1 MNEIPNDKL
10 RAADIPASDSTWS
23 EVWPFALTFDGYAW
37 SEECGETANRIQQ
50 DYVELGALRED
61 LALPELRASLFF
73 EQRRWR
79 HFGETP
85 DDNAMAYVYSLL
97 EAIRQLMGTP

>member
-73 EQRRWR
+73 
-79 HFGETP
+79 G
-85 DDNAMAYVYSLL
+85 NYS
-97 EAIRQLMGTP
+97 ATGAAGMKGFPSKAS